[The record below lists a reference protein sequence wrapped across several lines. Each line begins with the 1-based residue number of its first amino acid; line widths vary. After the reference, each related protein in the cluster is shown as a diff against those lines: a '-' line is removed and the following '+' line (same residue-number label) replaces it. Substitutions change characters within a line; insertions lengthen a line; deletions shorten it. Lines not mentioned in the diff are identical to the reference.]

1 MVTMD
6 NDMKKKDNRG
16 MSLVELIIVIAL
28 IGIIIGVTG
37 YGLAL
42 VSKKPVDEC
51 AKKIEMV
58 LNQNRT
64 NAMGTT
70 EAWVEFYLNSDNRVT
85 VTEHLKNNARGDANA
100 IVKNAET
107 VIGARGVNLRFYYR
121 TGTGTAQVEAYADL
135 NTSVKRRIGFKR
147 DSGSVIK
154 DAVNDVTYFKIVV
167 YKGTDPSAGH
177 IRTIELDELTGK
189 VTLK

>member
-1 MVTMD
+1 MS

-16 MSLVELIIVIAL
+16 MSLVELIIVIA
-28 IGIIIGVTG
+28 IMGVIVGMTG

-64 NAMGTT
+64 NAMGNTK
-70 EAWVEFYLNSDNRVT
+70 AYVEFYLNDKNRVT
-85 VTEHLKNNARGDANA
+85 VTEYLLNNARGDSSA
-100 IVKNAET
+100 IEKNTTT
-107 VIGARGVNLRFYYR
+107 VIGAEGVNLRLYYR
-121 TGTGTAQVEAYADL
+121 TESGESYVDL
-135 NTSVKRRIGFKR
+135 NTTKRRIGFKR
-147 DSGSVIK
+147 DSGSVTG
-154 DAVNDVTYFKIVV
+154 DVIYTRIVV

-177 IRTIELDELTGK
+177 IRTITLDELTGK
-189 VTLK
+189 VKLQ